1 MKNNENNKEIIRYIE
16 LISLYGDSF
25 GASWIITAND
35 EDEEV
40 VCPTTVCHDIIVLWV
55 GILLW
60 LFSLLSYGLPFVST
74 TTPAVLCELTDA
86 IFCPWFFD
94 LVDDSCMFSKLWI
107 LPVVVCGYSAEH
119 LTIIVFVLPYSSVNV
134 EILMDPEMEEIWS
147 SALVVSVTATSG
159 ELVSDALDIVL
170 DVRSIYFAESSI
182 SFAEDDF
189 EWYMSP
195 FAVDE
200 YVKLFILPDDD
211 KIVSLPTYVSVD
223 ICRLVEIEGLGDEDT
238 TTDERIVLLL
248 LPIRAISYDELEY
261 NVFDANGLGEI
272 VLEEYTL
279 DGEILLDDV
288 DDDELANGMFD
299 DEILWERWAWRW

>member
-1 MKNNENNKEIIRYIE
+1 
-16 LISLYGDSF
+16 
-25 GASWIITAND
+25 
-35 EDEEV
+35 
-40 VCPTTVCHDIIVLWV
+40 
-55 GILLW
+55 
-60 LFSLLSYGLPFVST
+60 
-74 TTPAVLCELTDA
+74 
-86 IFCPWFFD
+86 
-94 LVDDSCMFSKLWI
+94 
-107 LPVVVCGYSAEH
+107 
-119 LTIIVFVLPYSSVNV
+119 
-134 EILMDPEMEEIWS
+134 
-147 SALVVSVTATSG
+147 
-159 ELVSDALDIVL
+159 
-170 DVRSIYFAESSI
+170 
-182 SFAEDDF
+182 
-189 EWYMSP
+189 MSP

-299 DEILWERWAWRW
+299 DEIL